1 MQSSHPGG
9 RHRLSAA
16 GFRGHKWPISNTL
29 INRPESLGGG
39 VCVCV
44 CVHDHVHGCIFMN
57 ACVVFFLTSGGSPC
71 GLSEKMLCGH
81 TGESFTV

>member
-1 MQSSHPGG
+1 M
-9 RHRLSAA
+9 
-16 GFRGHKWPISNTL
+16 
-29 INRPESLGGG
+29 
-39 VCVCV
+39 CV